1 MTELEASVKHLKEIV
16 SGDLKSFEEMK
27 AYYDKMVD
35 EMEDEFTALKEEWCD
50 SLREMEGNNL
60 HNGVQLVHNTFK
72 TLVDAG
78 ELVTKDS
85 VIQKLVQDECFSAL
99 LRAEMLHL
107 LLDVPALVNMAREE
121 LCQKLEPY
129 TISLVKVKG
138 RKFKEVALDL
148 ADLNPDIVINMLKE
162 VTLVPGEEEEEEEEN
177 NAQPKEGKDVETSA
191 LFIGSERIVG
201 R

>member
-35 EMEDEFTALKEEWCD
+35 EMEDEFTALKEEWRD

-85 VIQKLVQDECFSAL
+85 VIQKLVQDEFFSAL

-162 VTLVPGEEEEEEEEN
+162 VTLVPGEEEEEEN

-191 LFIGSERIVG
+191 LLIGSERIVG